1 MLQGDEDKERTR
13 GARERFEPGPAAL
26 EQPRALRTPQ
36 ADHHYPT
43 TRCRPSLSRS
53 LDLSHS
59 LSLSRSRSVTMAL
72 PSHEYTLTCPP
83 LDELRG
89 VLEKI
94 LEAQYR
100 EVSVVVVDCPD
111 LTREPWLL
119 AAPGLCGNTRLVGMA
134 VCVRAFSHCYYAHT
148 HIHTYTR
155 PTW

>member
-1 MLQGDEDKERTR
+1 
-13 GARERFEPGPAAL
+13 
-26 EQPRALRTPQ
+26 
-36 ADHHYPT
+36 
-43 TRCRPSLSRS
+43 
-53 LDLSHS
+53 
-59 LSLSRSRSVTMAL
+59 MAL

-100 EVSVVVVDCPD
+100 EVSVTVVDCPD

-134 VCVRAFSHCYYAHT
+134 VCVCVPSRTATT
-148 HIHTYTR
+148 HILISTR
-155 PTW
+155 IHDRHGRGRIAQFVVPA